1 MAKRISLLKRYVGHK
16 MGEGAAAMS
25 ANMHVV
31 KMIGMA
37 IDLEREGVGVPD
49 ELQAVVL
56 MNSLPGS
63 WYDDV
68 TTMMLNM
75 HGDEEKMKLK
85 NVQDSVRRVGGWKE
99 VLSGKC

>member
-37 IDLEREGVGVPD
+37 IDLEREGVGFR
-49 ELQAVVL
+49 
-56 MNSLPGS
+56 MNCKR
-63 WYDDV
+63 WF
-68 TTMMLNM
+68 
-75 HGDEEKMKLK
+75 
-85 NVQDSVRRVGGWKE
+85 
-99 VLSGKC
+99 

>member
-1 MAKRISLLKRYVGHK
+1 
-16 MGEGAAAMS
+16 
-25 ANMHVV
+25 
-31 KMIGMA
+31 
-37 IDLEREGVGVPD
+37 
-49 ELQAVVL
+49 